1 MTKPLSSRERART
14 LAAIAADPAAFLA
27 AIFVPTARG
36 PRRFG
41 DIVADFQRERFAGLL
56 PALLA
61 VARGEKPPTN
71 FFWIEATKGAS
82 KDSDLALCLLW
93 LLVTC
98 QRDLRIQIGAYDADQ
113 ADEIRLIVKQV
124 LKIDQPFNQFVAG
137 LIEIRADL
145 IRNPESG
152 SVAEILTRD
161 ALGSH
166 GARPD
171 LVLINELSH
180 ISDREFAET
189 LLDNADKVET
199 AVCIVATNAG
209 WLGTWQAEWREN
221 ALTSSR
227 WRTHVY
233 SQPAPWVDVGKL
245 EESRKRNSVR
255 YNRLWRG
262 VWSADV
268 GDALPVDLIDKATT
282 LAGPSL
288 IPENGW
294 AYFGGMDLAW
304 RRDAA
309 AMAIVAKNVGW
320 WEELPAEEKPAAPPS
335 LLARM
340 GLAEIK
346 PDLTEST
353 KTVFHEG
360 DGRLKLVHVEV
371 WLPENLPGGSRAEIS
386 FTKIEEFVA
395 DVHKRL
401 GFSCVACESAMAPAS
416 VQRLQSQ
423 NVPIEAVPPSG
434 PVQRA
439 IADAVVNA
447 FHDGQIDLFDHGPL
461 IADLKALKLVE
472 GPTTGVKLK
481 PGSSS
486 ESGGTPHGDA
496 AIAFGHALLAARR
509 SSEFIRSPVVNR
521 PLICWP

>member
-1 MTKPLSSRERART
+1 VSNLSRQECEQSERLALDPRT
-14 LAAIAADPAAFLA
+14 FLLS
-27 AIFVPTARG
+27 IHVPTARG
-36 PRRFG
+36 PRQFG
-41 DIVADFQRERFAGLL
+41 SIVAEFQRERFAMLL
-56 PALLA
+56 PSLLA
-61 VARGEKPPTN
+61 VARGERPPVN

-93 LLVTC
+93 LLLVSP
-98 QRDLRIQIGAYDADQ
+98 RSLRLQIGAYDADQ

-124 LKIDQPFNQFVAG
+124 LRIDQPFNQYIAERIDV
-137 LIEIRADL
+137 RADS
-145 IRNPESG
+145 IINRESE

-161 ALGSH
+161 SLGSH

-180 ISDREFAET
+180 ITDKEFAET

-199 AVCIVATNAG
+199 AVCVVATNAG
-209 WLGTWQAEWREN
+209 LLDTWQKQWRDN
-221 ALTSSR
+221 ALASSR
-227 WRTHVY
+227 WRCHVY
-233 SQPAPWVDVGKL
+233 SQPAPWVDIGKL
-245 EESRKRNSVR
+245 EESRKRNPVR

-262 VWSADV
+262 VWSHEV
-268 GDALPVDLIDKATT
+268 GDALPLDLIEKAIK
-282 LAGPSL
+282 LPGPSF
-288 IPENGW
+288 IRENGW

-309 AMAIVAKNVGW
+309 AIAIVAKNIGW
-320 WEELPAEEKPAAPPS
+320 WEEMPAEEQPAAPS

-340 GLAEIK
+340 GVVLGK
-346 PDLTEST
+346 QDLTET
-353 KTVFHEG
+353 PKTVFHDG
-360 DGRLKLVHVEV
+360 DARLKLIHVEV

-386 FTKIEEFVA
+386 FAKIEEFVA
-395 DVHKRL
+395 DAHQRL
-401 GFSCVACESAMAPAS
+401 GFSCIACESAMAPAS

-423 NVPIEAVPPSG
+423 NVPIEAVPPSS

-447 FHDGQIDLFDHGPL
+447 FHDGLIDLFDHGPL

-472 GPTTGVKLK
+472 NPTTGVKLK

-509 SSEFIRSPVVNR
+509 SSEFVRSPVVNR